1 MKLLIDEPEQPRMNA
16 LPATLRVVMSNERT
30 PTMQVR
36 ACTSCR
42 IVCSL
47 AAGLFTLPALAGTPG
62 ALDHVPSDAQAVVVV
77 PNFGELLNDINTVNM
92 LMGDQGEP
100 MVMMITSMIRG
111 MPGINLDGSLAGV
124 LSFEEGEEEP
134 EVVLLIPVSDF
145 NAFSQGHAEADGIYE
160 FDMGNDV
167 QYFRDAGGGYAVMGD
182 DAETVDAFDASAGN
196 LKAHTQILGKAGNRI
211 ANGNDV
217 FVYANFG
224 AFADEI
230 AAGLEMLEEQGEM
243 VEMQGGAEAAE
254 GFDAMLEALGSFAND
269 GSSFAMGLNFDVE
282 SGISYDFG
290 LQFKDGSDSASYL
303 QNNGDSGK
311 YFNNVPAMDYFF
323 ASAFDVSGNGIQKLM
338 GEYLEMIEGL
348 DLGDMAGGMKM
359 QNMMNDVKGGISVM
373 GASDNVMGGLFSKV
387 LNYMEVGDADAYI
400 GASQEMYAG
409 MGEQMAQLA
418 ELGVQVQAGMDEDPT
433 SIAGVD
439 AYGYNFS
446 MDMSGLDVGD
456 AMGGMNPGMIMGMI
470 FGGDGGP
477 SGYMAKVGNG
487 VLTTMSKDAEF
498 FAMAAGAAKGKNTMM
513 GNASI
518 AQTAAMLPENRIME
532 TYLAADHLINTA
544 GPMLMMFGVIPE
556 FEPMGALAP
565 IGMGMSADGG
575 GVLFRLALPMQTIG
589 AIMEMVPAD
598 AFGDDGGD
606 DMDF

>member
-1 MKLLIDEPEQPRMNA
+1 MKLLIDEPEQPRMKT

-47 AAGLFTLPALAGTPG
+47 AAGLFTLPALAGTPA
-62 ALDHVPSDAQAVVVV
+62 ALDHVPSDAQAVIVV

-100 MVMMITSMIRG
+100 MVMMITSMVRG
-111 MPGINLDGSLAGV
+111 MPGINLNGSLAGV
-124 LSFEEGEEEP
+124 LSFEEGDEEP
-134 EVVLLIPVSDF
+134 DVVLLIPVSDF
-145 NAFSQGHAEADGIYE
+145 GAFSQGHAEEDGIYE
-160 FDMGNDV
+160 FDMGDEMM
-167 QYFRDAGGGYAVMGD
+167 YFRDAGGGFAVMAD
-182 DAETVDAFDASAGN
+182 DDELVSDFDASAGN
-196 LKAHTQILGKAGNRI
+196 LKAHGATLGLAGNRV
-211 ANGNDV
+211 ANGNDI

-224 AFADEI
+224 AFEDEI

-243 VEMQGGAEAAE
+243 VEMQGGAEAVA
-254 GFDAMLEALGSFAND
+254 GFDAMLEALESIAND
-269 GSSFAMGLNFDVE
+269 GSSFVMGLNFDVE

-290 LQFKDGSDSASYL
+290 LQFKDGSESASYL
-303 QNNGDSGK
+303 QNEGDAGK

-323 ASAFDVSGNGIQKLM
+323 ASAFDMSGDGIQKLM
-338 GEYLEMIEGL
+338 GEYMEVL
-348 DLGDMAGGMKM
+348 AGIDANGAKM
-359 QNMMNDVKGGISVM
+359 QNMMKDVKGGISVM

-387 LNYMEVGDADAYI
+387 LSYAEVGDADAYVS
-400 GASQEMYAG
+400 ASQEMFSG
-409 MGEQMAQLA
+409 MGEQMAELA
-418 ELGVQVQAGMDEDPT
+418 ELGVQIEAGMDEDPT

-477 SGYMAKVGNG
+477 SGYIAKVGNG
-487 VLTTMSKDAEF
+487 VLTTMSKDADF
-498 FAMAAGAAKGKNTMM
+498 FAMAASAAKGKNTMM

-556 FEPMGALAP
+556 FEPMDSLAP

-589 AIMEMVPAD
+589 AIMEMIPAD